1 MIELKSPP
9 QIAHMRAAG
18 RILADAFRVC
28 RDLVKP
34 GVSTL
39 EIDREVE
46 ALIRDRKAKPAFK
59 GYRGFPATI
68 CASINEEVVHGI
80 PAARRRLREGD
91 IIGLD
96 LGAIVEGYYADAAVT
111 LPVGEVPDETRR
123 LLEVT
128 RESLELAIAQCRPG
142 QRLGDVSAA
151 VQQHVEGA
159 GFGVVRAFVGHGI
172 GRALHEDPQVPN
184 FGEPGRGP
192 LLRVG
197 MVLALEPMVTMGHW
211 EVRVLADR
219 WTAVT
224 ADGSLAAHFEHTVA
238 VTERRP
244 GRAHR
249 GRAGGGLMARRRRG
263 QFPEEREGKKP
274 KDDAIEVE
282 GKVVEPLPNA
292 MFRVELD
299 NGHRVL
305 THVSGKM
312 RMHFIRILPG
322 DRVKVELSAY
332 DLTRGRITYR
342 FK

>member
-1 MIELKSPP
+1 MIELKSPT
-9 QIAHMRAAG
+9 QIGHMREAG

-46 ALIRDRKAKPAFK
+46 SLIRDRKAMPAFK

-96 LGAIVEGYYADAAVT
+96 LGAIVEGHYADAAVT
-111 LPVGEVPDETRR
+111 MPVGEVTDEARR
-123 LLEVT
+123 LLDVT
-128 RESLELAIAQCRPG
+128 RESLDLGIAQCWPG
-142 QRLGDVSAA
+142 RRLGDVSAA
-151 VQQHVEGA
+151 VQQHVEAA

-184 FGEPGRGP
+184 FGEAGRGP

-224 ADGSLAAHFEHTVA
+224 ADGSLSAHFEHTVA
-238 VTERRP
+238 VTEH
-244 GRAHR
+244 G
-249 GRAGGGLMARRRRG
+249 
-263 QFPEEREGKKP
+263 PE
-274 KDDAIEVE
+274 
-282 GKVVEPLPNA
+282 
-292 MFRVELD
+292 
-299 NGHRVL
+299 VL
-305 THVSGKM
+305 TKDAGEV
-312 RMHFIRILPG
+312 
-322 DRVKVELSAY
+322 A
-332 DLTRGRITYR
+332 
-342 FK
+342 